1 MTETGRSLPKLMAV
15 DDDVASA
22 ELIVRI
28 AERCGYEA
36 FATSDSRGVIA
47 LADTLK
53 PDLLAID
60 ICMPNIDANNLFL
73 LLNEVKYSGIIILV
87 SGQDHSI
94 LNSTAKYGRSLGLDV
109 PFALQKP
116 MPISDLRKI
125 LHECR
130 EARAVYAAG
139 CLNSELRFAER
150 KRPRHRVKQMFIHHT
165 TRS

>member
-1 MTETGRSLPKLMAV
+1 MTEAGDSLPKLMAV

-22 ELIVRI
+22 ELVVRI

-60 ICMPNIDANNLFL
+60 ICMPNIDASNLFEL
-73 LLNEVKYSGIIILV
+73 LTDVDFDGTIMLI
-87 SGQDHSI
+87 SGQDHSV
-94 LNSTAKYGRSLGLDV
+94 LSSTAEYGRTLGLNV

-116 MPISDLRKI
+116 LDISALRKI
-125 LHECR
+125 LHDYR
-130 EARAVYAAG
+130 KKVAA
-139 CLNSELRFAER
+139 
-150 KRPRHRVKQMFIHHT
+150 
-165 TRS
+165 